1 MALKRYS
8 DEDALKIL
16 LKVEVHLDGNKDF
29 LSACRTAPTPTISA
43 KNRIT
48 YPAPR
53 SGRLA
58 YFFGVGPTPAVSFPH
73 TPSAKPSSEP
83 DCGSLGPVLQDPWPD
98 QWECRPHGC
107 GWPLAP

>member
-58 YFFGVGPTPAVSFPH
+58 WLWCWPYPTRFLSIYTRSH
-73 TPSAKPSSEP
+73 T
-83 DCGSLGPVLQDPWPD
+83 Q
-98 QWECRPHGC
+98 
-107 GWPLAP
+107 